1 MHLWRRDILLSVVTG
16 CPLARLPW
24 SHTLGKRVRFLLVYW
39 WPLAS
44 APGRVSTGR
53 ASGEVALEGEPMMG
67 QELPRLTARLEKVRS
82 GIAALARSRER
93 VQAQIAV
100 LEQQEA
106 KLGGQ
111 AAKARQMG
119 REDLAR
125 VALARQREAESQ
137 RTELAGQLDQLL
149 GEEVKLTIAAQRLQ
163 ARKARIHWF
172 GLQDEDREDA
182 FDTNVRP

>member
-1 MHLWRRDILLSVVTG
+1 
-16 CPLARLPW
+16 
-24 SHTLGKRVRFLLVYW
+24 
-39 WPLAS
+39 
-44 APGRVSTGR
+44 
-53 ASGEVALEGEPMMG
+53 MMG
-67 QELPRLTARLEKVRS
+67 QELPRLAARLEKVRS
-82 GIAALARSRER
+82 GIAAVARSRER
-93 VQAQIAV
+93 VQAQITD

-125 VALARQREAESQ
+125 KALARQREAESQ
-137 RTELAGQLDQLL
+137 RTELAFQLDQLL
-149 GEEVKLTIAAQRLQ
+149 GEEVKLTTAAQRLQ
-163 ARKARIHWF
+163 ARKARIYWF

>member
-1 MHLWRRDILLSVVTG
+1 
-16 CPLARLPW
+16 
-24 SHTLGKRVRFLLVYW
+24 
-39 WPLAS
+39 
-44 APGRVSTGR
+44 
-53 ASGEVALEGEPMMG
+53 MMG
-67 QELPRLTARLEKVRS
+67 QELPRLAARLEKVRS
-82 GIAALARSRER
+82 GIAAVARSRER
-93 VQAQIAV
+93 VQAQITD

-125 VALARQREAESQ
+125 KALARQREAESQ
-137 RTELAGQLDQLL
+137 RSELAFQLDQLL
-149 GEEVKLTIAAQRLQ
+149 GEEVKLTTAAQRLQ
-163 ARKARIHWF
+163 ARKARIYWS